1 MADTRARILA
11 VALELF
17 SARGYAGTSVADLAK
32 RLGITKAALYYHFS
46 AKSDILEALASGPL
60 EALEALVASA
70 PARSRVEL
78 LGEISDITADIY
90 TVSRL
95 IGDDPSARAA
105 LRAPRMQDV
114 NAALTT
120 ALAGARSADG
130 AAAGGGSTDGAAA
143 GGGSADGAAAGG
155 EIAGGAMVRAHA
167 AYAAIKN
174 GTLAVM
180 AATGA
185 RPTPAERSELIAAAL
200 RALG

>member
-1 MADTRARILA
+1 
-11 VALELF
+11 
-17 SARGYAGTSVADLAK
+17 
-32 RLGITKAALYYHFS
+32 
-46 AKSDILEALASGPL
+46 
-60 EALEALVASA
+60 
-70 PARSRVEL
+70 

-114 NAALTT
+114 NAALTM
-120 ALAGARSADG
+120 ALADADEASADG
-130 AAAGGGSTDGAAA
+130 GM
-143 GGGSADGAAAGG
+143 
-155 EIAGGAMVRAHA
+155 IRAHA